1 MVELNSEWFK
11 LVLLYFTLSRQV
23 NLDEKDALPI
33 RTACLLPILPRDF
46 DGVSLDSVD
55 FKSPKRS

>member
-11 LVLLYFTLSRQV
+11 LVLSYFTLSCQV
-23 NLDEKDALPI
+23 NLDENDALPI
-33 RTACLLPILPRDF
+33 HTARLLPILPRDF

-55 FKSPKRS
+55 FKRPKRS